1 MNKMSGWIV
10 RHKKLILVLAVLLL
24 IPSAMGMAATRVNFD
39 MLTYLPES
47 LETVEGQNIMV
58 EDFGMGAFAMVM
70 VENMELKDVASL
82 KEDLLQIDHVK
93 DVLWYDSLVDLSV
106 PPEMMPEELR
116 DMFFQ
121 DDATLMIVLI
131 DDSTSSD
138 ASLEAMEQIRKT
150 ASKDCFVSSMTNL
163 IVDVKDLTDRE
174 LPIYV
179 TIAVLLSFL
188 VLELAMDSFLVPVL
202 FLLSIGAAIL
212 YNMGTNILM
221 GEISYVTQALAAVL
235 QLGVTMDHSIFLLNS
250 YEEYK
255 REEGGDS
262 EKAMAS
268 AISATFRSVVGSSVT
283 TIAGFIAL
291 CFMSFTLGLDMGI
304 VMAKGVVFGVICCIT
319 LLPAMILVFDKA
331 IEKTKHRTFI
341 PKFGKISRWIT
352 GHPAVGLILFL
363 VLIGPAVYGNSHY
376 PVYYNMD
383 RTLPEELPS
392 QMANKKLSEEF
403 DMNTLHMVLLQKGL
417 PAKEKI
423 AMMDEIEKVDGVKWV
438 IGTNSLVGPAVPE
451 SMIPERLRTALSS
464 DNYEVEFICSEYK
477 VATDEMH
484 RQLDEINDI
493 VKSVSPEA
501 MVIGEG
507 PLTRDLIKVT
517 DTDFKHVSTVS
528 IAAILVI
535 ILFVFKSISLPF
547 LLVAVIEFAIF
558 INMSFACYMNVTLP
572 FIAGIVIGTVQ
583 LGATVDYAILMTSRY
598 QVERAS
604 GKSKKEAVA
613 TAHESSMKSILVSG
627 CSFFAATFGVGLY
640 SEIDMIS
647 ALCTLLA
654 RGALV
659 SMFVVI
665 LVLPSILLIFD
676 KVIVHTSI
684 GFRKEA

>member
-212 YNMGTNILM
+212 YNMGTNILL

-235 QLGVTMDHSIFLLNS
+235 QLGVTMDYSIFLLNS

-255 REEGGDS
+255 RAGDGDN
-262 EKAMAS
+262 EKAMAN
-268 AISATFRSVVGSSVT
+268 AINATFRSVVGSSVT

-304 VMAKGVVFGVICCIT
+304 VMAKGVVLGVICCIT
-319 LLPAMILVFDKA
+319 LLPAMILTFDKA
-331 IEKTKHRTFI
+331 IEKTKHKAFI
-341 PKFGKISRWIT
+341 PRFEKISRWIT
-352 GHPAVGLILFL
+352 GHSFVGLILFL
-363 VLIGPAVYGNSHY
+363 ALIGPAIYGNSHY

-392 QMANKKLSEEF
+392 QMANKKLSEDF
-403 DMNTLHMVLLQKGL
+403 GMNTLHMVLLEKGL

-477 VATDEMH
+477 VATDEIH
-484 RQLDEINDI
+484 EQLDEINKI
-493 VKSVSPEA
+493 VKSTSPEA

-613 TAHESSMKSILVSG
+613 TAHASSMKSILVSG

-640 SEIDMIS
+640 SKIDMIS

-665 LVLPSILLIFD
+665 LVLPSMLMIFD
-676 KVIVHTSI
+676 NVIVHTSI